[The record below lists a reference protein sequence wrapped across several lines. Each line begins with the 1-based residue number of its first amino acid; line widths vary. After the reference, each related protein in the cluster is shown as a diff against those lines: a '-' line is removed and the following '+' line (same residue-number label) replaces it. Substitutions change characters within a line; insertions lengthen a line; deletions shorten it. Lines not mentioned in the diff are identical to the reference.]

1 MTGREPKDEPDRKRG
16 TSDAPAPVPTVCS
29 EELLQG
35 GRQLEIVH
43 GSEVYRLVLTRN
55 NKLILQK

>member
-16 TSDAPAPVPTVCS
+16 TGDVPAPVPAVCS
-29 EELLQG
+29 EELLRG

-43 GSEVYRLVLTRN
+43 GNEVYRLVLTRN